1 MKHPPFALLQFYW
14 KRFILVLTR
23 RLWAGFVGRLRQSHR
38 RSVSLWT
45 SKYGRYSSLPQ
56 ICALIGR
63 QPEPASSVAPS
74 VGLTLTSK
82 YGGEARASL
91 EHFARWLVV
100 YRKIH
105 RPEPASS
112 VGLTLE
118 CKYGGEVCL
127 CLPPAF
133 RALIGRRKYTSQ
145 SRLRTVGRSHFRL
158 QIWERLSLI
167 HI

>member
-63 QPEPASSVAPS
+63 QPEPASSV
-74 VGLTLTSK
+74 
-82 YGGEARASL
+82 
-91 EHFARWLVV
+91 
-100 YRKIH
+100 
-105 RPEPASS
+105 
-112 VGLTLE
+112 GLTLE

-158 QIWERLSLI
+158 QIWERGPSLPQVDLELVGCP
-167 HI
+167 